1 MEIIQWKYTCLS
13 VVYLCKHFKAVLMI
27 LLFSFPYQEQ
37 LNIMLFELAQRLH
50 NALSKVDISF
60 YTTVKDGQSQSQGSC
75 APLCNHMH
83 PAKLVMVKK
92 EGQNKVLF
100 IPCLFTLLRWK
111 CWSIAFSFLLA
122 SFSAHGLFFFPS
134 LPLQGRLFYACDAPK
149 AEQCSFFKWME
160 DVNPTQTK
168 SRPSAVLHDTK
179 SIGTYLRSQKIAV
192 YEECQLLVRYPET
205 LCTSLKVLCEFRA
218 YKYSSS
224 SGFQQD
230 LSRFHYIWKD
240 FFL

>member
-50 NALSKVDISF
+50 NALSKVDVSF

-100 IPCLFTLLRWK
+100 IPCLFTLLGWK

-122 SFSAHGLFFFPS
+122 SFSAHGLFFSPPFPCRVVCS
-134 LPLQGRLFYACDAPK
+134 MPVMPQKLSSVPFSSGWKMWTPHRQNPDRV
-149 AEQCSFFKWME
+149 QCSMIQKVLGHTSGVKRLLSMRNASFWWGILKRCARL
-160 DVNPTQTK
+160 
-168 SRPSAVLHDTK
+168 SSAVWIQGL
-179 SIGTYLRSQKIAV
+179 
-192 YEECQLLVRYPET
+192 
-205 LCTSLKVLCEFRA
+205 
-218 YKYSSS
+218 
-224 SGFQQD
+224 
-230 LSRFHYIWKD
+230 
-240 FFL
+240 

>member
-1 MEIIQWKYTCLS
+1 
-13 VVYLCKHFKAVLMI
+13 MI
-27 LLFSFPYQEQ
+27 LLLSFPHQEQ

-50 NALSKVDISF
+50 HALSKVDISF
-60 YTTVKDGQSQSQGSC
+60 YTAVKDGQSQGQGSC

-100 IPCLFTLLRWK
+100 IPCGFYTLGVK
-111 CWSIAFSFLLA
+111 VSIAFSFFLA
-122 SFSAHGLFFFPS
+122 GFGAHGLFFPS

-149 AEQCSFFKWME
+149 AEQCSFFKWIE

-168 SRPSAVLHDTK
+168 SRPSTVLHDTK

-192 YEECQLLVRYPET
+192 YEECQLLVRYPQI
-205 LCTSLKVLCEFRA
+205 LCQFKV

-224 SGFQQD
+224 PGLQQD
-230 LSRFHYIWKD
+230 LTHFLYI
-240 FFL
+240 

>member
-1 MEIIQWKYTCLS
+1 
-13 VVYLCKHFKAVLMI
+13 MI
-27 LLFSFPYQEQ
+27 LSFCISYPEQ

-60 YTTVKDGQSQSQGSC
+60 YTAVKGGQGQSQGSC

-100 IPCLFTLLRWK
+100 IPCVFTLLGE
-111 CWSIAFSFLLA
+111 STHGFLFFLLWC
-122 SFSAHGLFFFPS
+122 SWSLFPS
-134 LPLQGRLFYACDAPK
+134 LALQGRLFYACDAPK
-149 AEQCSFFKWME
+149 AEQCSFFKWIE

-168 SRPSAVLHDTK
+168 SRSSAVLHDTK

-192 YEECQLLVRYPET
+192 HEECQLLVRYPGM
-205 LCTSLKVLCEFRA
+205 LCTSLKCCGN
-218 YKYSSS
+218 
-224 SGFQQD
+224 SGFTNVPVAREF
-230 LSRFHYIWKD
+230 SRI
-240 FFL
+240 

>member
-1 MEIIQWKYTCLS
+1 MEILQWKYICLN
-13 VVYLCKHFKAVLMI
+13 VVYLCKHFKAMLMI
-27 LLFSFPYQEQ
+27 PLFSFPSQEQ

-60 YTTVKDGQSQSQGSC
+60 YTAVKDGQSQSQGSC

-100 IPCLFTLLRWK
+100 IPCVFTLWGWK
-111 CWSIAFSFLLA
+111 YPLLSLFLLV
-122 SFSAHGLFFFPS
+122 LVLMDFFPPS
-134 LPLQGRLFYACDAPK
+134 VPLQGRLFYACDAPK
-149 AEQCSFFKWME
+149 AEQCSFFKWIE

-168 SRPSAVLHDTK
+168 SRPSTILHDTK

-192 YEECQLLVRYPET
+192 YEDCQLLVRYPGM
-205 LCTSLKVLCEFRA
+205 LCTSLEYCVNSRLLQ
-218 YKYSSS
+218 YSSS

-230 LSRFHYIWKD
+230 LTRFLYI
-240 FFL
+240 